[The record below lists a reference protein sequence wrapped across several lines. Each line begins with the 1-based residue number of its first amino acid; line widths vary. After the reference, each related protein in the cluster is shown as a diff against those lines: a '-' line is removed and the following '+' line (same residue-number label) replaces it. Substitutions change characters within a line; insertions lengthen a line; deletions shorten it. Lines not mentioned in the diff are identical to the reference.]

1 MRGHSE
7 EESHVIEPRPEV
19 QGLPIYRPG
28 RPGNVSADAM
38 LNLAANEN
46 AWGPSPAAVEAWRRW
61 DGGATYPDM
70 GGQILKEALEAQW
83 SVPSSAML
91 LGTGSGH
98 LIKCLAETYLRPN
111 DRVAAVHPTFSLY
124 AQGASL
130 MGAQVAALPGT
141 GHQVSWAAL
150 PDWVADHHPRLVF
163 LCTPNNPTG
172 DVAPAA
178 VIQGLLAALG
188 DDGLLVLDEAYRD
201 FSLPEPDTTRLLA
214 VHANVVLL
222 RTLSKAYGLAG
233 LRVGALLAA
242 PAVVDAVGRV
252 REPFPVSAPALLM
265 GRAAV
270 LDEPYRRQVVA
281 AVQVGRRR
289 LEWALAARG
298 WSVNPSQANFVWA
311 APPSGDA
318 EAWQAELSDRGILV
332 RWGGSFGVADHLRIT
347 VGTPVQEGRLLAAL
361 DDIAERRQASFPG
374 DREGGLAGGR

>member
-28 RPGNVSADAM
+28 RPGHVSAEAVQ
-38 LNLAANEN
+38 NLAANEN

-141 GHQVSWAAL
+141 GHQVRWAPSHGIFGSSIAFL
-150 PDWVADHHPRLVF
+150 DASSLGGVLAELVEV
-163 LCTPNNPTG
+163 G
-172 DVAPAA
+172 APA
-178 VIQGLLAALG
+178 
-188 DDGLLVLDEAYRD
+188 
-201 FSLPEPDTTRLLA
+201 
-214 VHANVVLL
+214 
-222 RTLSKAYGLAG
+222 
-233 LRVGALLAA
+233 
-242 PAVVDAVGRV
+242 
-252 REPFPVSAPALLM
+252 
-265 GRAAV
+265 
-270 LDEPYRRQVVA
+270 
-281 AVQVGRRR
+281 
-289 LEWALAARG
+289 
-298 WSVNPSQANFVWA
+298 
-311 APPSGDA
+311 
-318 EAWQAELSDRGILV
+318 
-332 RWGGSFGVADHLRIT
+332 
-347 VGTPVQEGRLLAAL
+347 
-361 DDIAERRQASFPG
+361 
-374 DREGGLAGGR
+374 